1 MMNKKTKIILAILA
15 GIDTTITMFT
25 PILLVVLWM
34 SVVELSIWK
43 TYFIFGMG
51 LLATLFR
58 AIKIG
63 FMK

>member
-1 MMNKKTKIILAILA
+1 MGKIKTILLA
-15 GIDTTITMFT
+15 TLGGIDVTIYMFT
-25 PILLVVLWM
+25 PILLAALWVDVNGLN
-34 SVVELSIWK
+34 SNY
-43 TYFIFGMG
+43 TYLLYGLG